1 MRGFRKLFTF
11 YRIQHSRHI
20 SSNSAIMSRNYEA
33 AIAALNSLQSNF
45 AVVEELRKS
54 RKDMNLL
61 SIPETV
67 EWLRRIGYQPS
78 DLSRINPVHVAGTKG
93 KGSTSAFIA
102 SILSQYTA
110 SKLSD
115 STSTSTSR
123 TLNKVGLYTSPHLR
137 FARERIQIDN
147 APLSEEKFAKYFF
160 EVWDRLDEAARLAGE
175 DPANL
180 QTKPQYFRYL
190 TLMAFHTYISEGVNA
205 AVIECGIGG
214 EYDCTNVIP
223 KPAATAITSLGIDH
237 VALLG
242 NTIEEIAWH
251 KGGIIK
257 PGTKAF
263 STPQPPTAE
272 KVLLERAAEKG
283 TSLEIVRGH
292 PELHSDGGVKLG
304 LAGEFQYTNA
314 AVAVATAAEFLRTV
328 GIEDLPSDALQ
339 KSLPAKF
346 RKGLEEARLG
356 GRCETRTENRITW
369 YIDGGHTLESIK
381 LAGQWFASQIQA
393 NSSSTAVAQKKQRV
407 LIFNQQTRDSNALA
421 RALHETL
428 AAALGSEQPF
438 THAVFCT
445 NVTYKDAGY
454 RPDLVS
460 MNTNATDVEKLHVQK
475 SLAETWC
482 SIDPRTEVKV
492 YGTIEEAVDFTR
504 ELAMMEKDL
513 VGQHEAPV
521 MTFVTG
527 SLHLVGGFLDVI
539 ETKPAPQ

>member
-1 MRGFRKLFTF
+1 MRGFRKFSTLFQFHFT
-11 YRIQHSRHI
+11 RHI
-20 SSNSAIMSRNYEA
+20 SSNSTIMSRNYEA
-33 AIAALNSLQSNF
+33 AIAALNSLQTNF

-102 SILSQYTA
+102 SILLQYTA
-110 SKLSD
+110 SQLSPSD
-115 STSTSTSR
+115 STSRS
-123 TLNKVGLYTSPHLR
+123 LNKVGLYTSPHLR

-160 EVWDRLDEAARLAGE
+160 EVWDRLDDAARVAGE
-175 DPANL
+175 DPTNL
-180 QTKPQYFRYL
+180 RTKPQYFRYL
-190 TLMAFHTYISEGVNA
+190 TLMAFHTYIREGVDA

-237 VALLG
+237 VAMLG
-242 NTIEEIAWH
+242 NTVEEIAWH

-257 PGTKAF
+257 SGTKAF
-263 STPQPPTAE
+263 SAPQPPSAE
-272 KVLLERAAEKG
+272 KVLFERAAEKG

-292 PELHSDGGVKLG
+292 PELKTDGGVKLG
-304 LAGEFQYTNA
+304 LAGDFQYTNA

-328 GIEDLPSDALQ
+328 GIGEVPSNILQ
-339 KSLPAKF
+339 EPLPARF

-356 GRCETRTENRITW
+356 GRCETRSEKHITW
-369 YIDGGHTLESIK
+369 YIDGGHTLESIR

-393 NSSSTAVAQKKQRV
+393 NSSSAAVAQKKQRV

-421 RALHETL
+421 QALYETL

-438 THAVFCT
+438 THAIFCT
-445 NVTYKDAGY
+445 NVTYKAAGY

-460 MNTNATDVEKLHVQK
+460 MNTNATDVEKLHVQN
-475 SLAETWC
+475 SLADTWR

-492 YGTIEEAVDFTR
+492 YSTIEEAVDFTR
-504 ELAMMEKDL
+504 ELALQEKDL
-513 VGQHEAPV
+513 VGQDEAPV